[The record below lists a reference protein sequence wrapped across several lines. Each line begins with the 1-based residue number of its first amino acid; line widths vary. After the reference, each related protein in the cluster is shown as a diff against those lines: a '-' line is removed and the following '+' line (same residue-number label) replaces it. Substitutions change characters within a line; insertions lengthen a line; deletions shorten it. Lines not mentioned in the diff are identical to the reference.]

1 VRVEHARRLED
12 HRDRVLQELAT
23 AFGDMDRDDALYAPH
38 DAQEFERLHDGGA
51 RTCERC
57 DVSLACRFRLAGG
70 A

>member
-1 VRVEHARRLED
+1 MN
-12 HRDRVLQELAT
+12 ELAA
-23 AFGDMDRDDALYAPH
+23 AFDDMDRDDAPYAPH
-38 DAQEFERLHDGGA
+38 DELEFERLHDGGA